1 MIPPEL
7 RAEIRRL
14 HYAEHWPV
22 NTIARALD
30 VHHETVQRAIERFVR
45 TGAQLRPSVLDPY
58 KALIAAT
65 LEQYCLDLA
74 RTLGEEAQPRISAGA
89 P

>member
-22 NTIARALD
+22 NTIARALA
-30 VHHETVQRAIERFVR
+30 VHHETVQRAIARFVR
-45 TGAQLRPSVLDPY
+45 TGAQLRPSLLDP
-58 KALIAAT
+58 
-65 LEQYCLDLA
+65 
-74 RTLGEEAQPRISAGA
+74 
-89 P
+89 